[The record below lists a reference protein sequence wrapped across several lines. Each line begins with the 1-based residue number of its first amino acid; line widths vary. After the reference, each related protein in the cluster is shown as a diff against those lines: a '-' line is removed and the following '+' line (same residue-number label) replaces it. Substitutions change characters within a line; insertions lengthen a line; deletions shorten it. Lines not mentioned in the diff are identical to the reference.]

1 MRKIP
6 HCNRS
11 LHVTKLFIVNHSLPG
26 ARIDRLPLWY
36 ALKENYTLFVCIC
49 QYERGCFRMKKR
61 KSGNSFERLK
71 EICQKHGVQFSNQP
85 SNSFI
90 IIDENGIE
98 HIVDK
103 HFNLFV

>member
-1 MRKIP
+1 
-6 HCNRS
+6 
-11 LHVTKLFIVNHSLPG
+11 
-26 ARIDRLPLWY
+26 
-36 ALKENYTLFVCIC
+36 
-49 QYERGCFRMKKR
+49 MKKR

-85 SNSFI
+85 SNSLI

-98 HIVDK
+98 HIVYK